1 MPPHPGAPHPGVP
14 GAPYPGVPGA
24 PYPAYPGVP
33 GAAYPGVP
41 GAAYPGVPGAPYPG
55 AAGAP
60 ARPSPTTPPHSTVYT
75 PQPATTYSSAPNA
88 TRRPARRRAL
98 TIGILL
104 TGFLLCWMVLA
115 FVYEIDLGVQTA
127 SLAAALAV
135 IPLLVVVPAFLS
147 IDRLEA
153 EPRRYLLF
161 AFLFGALC
169 ASVGSLFLNT
179 SMDVLFARSGVKDPD
194 TWAAILSAPPVE
206 EGLKGAAI
214 LLILL
219 LRRKEFDGIID
230 GVVYAGLAGA
240 GFAFSEN
247 ILYLGRAY
255 SDYGTRGLTSVFIL
269 RCVMA
274 PFAHP
279 LFTACTGIGLGL
291 AASVARTRTARI
303 GFGLGGYA
311 CAVLLHGIWNLSA
324 SAGTYMRVYV
334 LFQVPV
340 FIGFIVLLVMLRR
353 RETRLVRQHLSQYA
367 DAGWLTHPEVGM
379 LASTAARR
387 AARTWAKGQS
397 PTAAQS
403 MRSFQDAASDLALLR
418 SRMAHGA
425 AEANAQERE
434 HELLGS
440 ITVHRRDFA
449 GRLRS

>member
-1 MPPHPGAPHPGVP
+1 MPPSPGPHQAGPGT
-14 GAPYPGVPGA
+14 
-24 PYPAYPGVP
+24 PYPAVPGTP
-33 GAAYPGVP
+33 SPSSAGAAYPG
-41 GAAYPGVPGAPYPG
+41 AAYSGVP
-55 AAGAP
+55 GAP
-60 ARPSPTTPPHSTVYT
+60 ARPSQPAQATVYT
-75 PQPATTYSSAPNA
+75 PQPAPTYSGAPNA

-104 TGFLLCWMVLA
+104 AGFLLCWMVLA

-135 IPLLVVVPAFLS
+135 IPLFVVVPSFLS

-179 SMDVLFARSGVKDPD
+179 SIDVLFARSGVRDPD

-206 EGLKGAAI
+206 EGLKGAAV

-291 AASVARTRTARI
+291 AASVARTRMARI

-311 CAVLLHGIWNLSA
+311 CAVLLHAIWNLSA

-387 AARTWAKGQS
+387 AARTWAKGQG
-397 PTAAQS
+397 PTAVQS

-434 HELLGS
+434 RDLLGS

-449 GRLRS
+449 GPRVS